1 MKKNTLLTLLGWLL
15 LSSLYLLASL
25 WIQGR
30 GFMDLE
36 AYFIQYK
43 IQNLTR
49 YDLSFFRTF
58 YFTEPALLFLGSYIL
73 SFAKGIQP
81 SYLLNALLMGG
92 LSLTM
97 LRKSAQGDQKL
108 KMLGLYVLLSP
119 VLLYAAVSGG
129 SLALYLVFY
138 FSFFSLV
145 LRYIRSHSVFHLTFL
160 SLILGAFLLLDRG
173 FLQLLLLLIPVFFF
187 VSFGK
192 AKGISGNFFAKA
204 SAIFR
209 NESQRR
215 KFFTGFFSSIFL
227 VCFIPLMG
235 ILIFLIINRV
245 FGGGFFYFETSIAD
259 VWNSYSGRFPLVE
272 EDYLVWRVVSEVSMR
287 YIILVGLVSGLG
299 IFLILDATRGKTAAV
314 VVVLALLYVISEAG
328 ADKIQQLQLHLL
340 SMMTGV
346 SLAIFF
352 SPGQSNT
359 RPTTRFLAYLIP
371 LLAIFFE
378 LLYFSL
384 SIADRE
390 RLALE
395 VLRKPGETPR
405 AASIRQI
412 QAFFESKGKGRI
424 LTDDAI
430 FYPELSELSADWTWE
445 GHFSQDFQHAL
456 QQPKLYADYLLVT
469 RTEHLLHPNDIVSTA
484 LDRLDYHGIELR
496 RRVVYED
503 EFAQILELY

>member
-1 MKKNTLLTLLGWLL
+1 MKKNTLLALLGWLM
-15 LSSLYLLASL
+15 LSSLYLLVSL
-25 WIQGR
+25 WIQDR

-58 YFTEPALLFLGSYIL
+58 YFTEPALLFLGSYAL
-73 SFAKGIQP
+73 SFVQGIQP
-81 SYLLNALLMGG
+81 SYLFNALLIGG
-92 LSLTM
+92 LSFAL
-97 LRKSAQGDQKL
+97 LRKSWQGDTKL

-119 VLLYAAVSGG
+119 VLLFAAVSGG

-138 FSFFSLV
+138 YSFFSLL
-145 LRYIRSHSVFHLTFL
+145 LRYIRSQSVFHLTFL
-160 SLILGAFLLLDRG
+160 SLVLGAFLLVDRG
-173 FLQLLLLLIPVFFF
+173 FLQLLLMLIPVFFF
-187 VSFGK
+187 VGFGK

-259 VWNSYSGRFPLVE
+259 VWNSYSGRFPLVAD
-272 EDYLVWRVVSEVSMR
+272 DYLVWRAVSEGSMR
-287 YIILVGLVSGLG
+287 YMILFGLVSGLAL
-299 IFLILDATRGKTAAV
+299 FLILDATRGKSAAA
-314 VVVLALLYVISEAG
+314 VVVLALLYVISEGA
-328 ADKIQQLQLHLL
+328 ADKIQELNLQLL

-346 SLAIFF
+346 SLAVLY
-352 SPGQSNT
+352 SPGPPT
-359 RPTTRFLAYLIP
+359 ARPTTRILGYLIP
-371 LLAIFFE
+371 ILGIFLE
-378 LLYFSL
+378 LLYFNL
-384 SIADRE
+384 SVSQKE
-390 RLALE
+390 RLALQ
-395 VLRKPGETPR
+395 VIQQAVETPR

-412 QAFFESKGKGRI
+412 EAFFKEKGQGRI
-424 LTDDAI
+424 LADDAI
-430 FYPELSELSADWTWE
+430 FYPELSLLSADWTWE